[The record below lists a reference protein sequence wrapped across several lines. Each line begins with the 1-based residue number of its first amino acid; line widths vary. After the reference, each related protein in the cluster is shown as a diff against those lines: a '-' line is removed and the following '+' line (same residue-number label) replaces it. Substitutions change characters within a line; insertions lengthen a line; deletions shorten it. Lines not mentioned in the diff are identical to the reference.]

1 MTKKRKTA
9 LVLAIVGVM
18 AVAAALAG
26 IIPGI
31 LNTQS
36 PPAGSVGIIGGA
48 DGPSATRLTG
58 LLMFSSPFCY
68 LLLAGIGCL
77 IAAPF
82 LAFSKRK

>member
-1 MTKKRKTA
+1 MTKRRKTA
-9 LVLAIVGVM
+9 LALAIVGVI

-48 DGPSATRLTG
+48 DGPSATMLTG
-58 LLMFSSPFCY
+58 LLMLSSPFGY
-68 LLLAGIGCL
+68 LLLGGIAFL
-77 IAAPF
+77 IAAPI